1 MQLNDKIFV
10 AGHRGLV
17 GSALLRCLQV
27 KGYTNLVYRTRNEL
41 DLTQQAAVDEFFSEE
56 QPDFVF
62 LAAAMVGGIHANN
75 SYRGDFIY
83 RNLILQSNVIHAAHQ
98 QGVKRLLFLGSS
110 CIYPRDCPQPIK
122 EEYLLTGPLESTN
135 EPYAVAKIAGL
146 KMCEAYN
153 TQFGTSFLSVMP
165 TNLYGQNDNY
175 NIENA
180 HVIPALMR
188 KIHEAKIFNQ
198 PKVTVWGSGSPLR
211 EFLSVDDLAEACV
224 FILNQDQKAPPMLN
238 VGSGEEVS
246 IRELANLLK
255 RIVGYEGGLEFDPRK
270 PDGTPRKLLDSS
282 RLASL
287 GWDSNTNLQEG
298 LQDTY
303 RWFEQNYEILCPKFG
318 QAAK

>member
-1 MQLNDKIFV
+1 MQLNDKIYV

-17 GSALLRCLQV
+17 GSALLRCMQA
-27 KGYTNLVYRTRNEL
+27 KGYTNLVVRTRNEL
-41 DLTQQAAVDEFFSEE
+41 DLTQQAAVEAFFSEQ
-56 QPDFVF
+56 QPDYVF

-83 RNLILQSNVIHAAHQ
+83 RNLMLQSNVIHAAYQHK
-98 QGVKRLLFLGSS
+98 VKRLLFLGSS
-110 CIYPRDCPQPIK
+110 CVYPRDCPQPMK

-175 NIENA
+175 NLENA

-188 KIHEAKIFNQ
+188 KFHEAKVFNQ
-198 PKVTVWGSGSPLR
+198 TKVTIWGSGSPLR

-224 FILNQDQKAPPMLN
+224 FILNQEHKTAPMLN
-238 VGSGEEVS
+238 IGSGAEIS

-255 RIVGYEGGLEFDPRK
+255 QIVGYEGELIFDSSK
-270 PDGTPRKLLDSS
+270 PDGTPRKLLDRS
-282 RLASL
+282 RLASM

-303 RWFEQNYEILCPKFG
+303 RWFENNYDILCTKFG